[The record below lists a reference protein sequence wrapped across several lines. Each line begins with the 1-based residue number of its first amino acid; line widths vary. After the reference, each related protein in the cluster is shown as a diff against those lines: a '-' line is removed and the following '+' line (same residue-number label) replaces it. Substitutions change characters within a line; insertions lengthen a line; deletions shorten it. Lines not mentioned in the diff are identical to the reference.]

1 MAHSS
6 TFGGT
11 PAQTSGETA
20 GMSGANAG
28 SRFAP
33 ERSRDIVC
41 LGRLAV
47 DLYAQQVG
55 ARLEDV
61 SSFAKYLGGSSANIA
76 FGCARLGL
84 SAAMLA
90 RVGNDHMG
98 RFLTETLTK
107 EGCDVSHVRV
117 DQERLTALVL
127 LGLKD
132 RDTFPL
138 IFYRENCAD
147 MAVDEADFD
156 EAFIASSKALL
167 ITGTHFSTEQVN
179 RTSRRALDYARRN
192 QVRTVLDIDY
202 RPVLWGLTG
211 KADGETRF
219 VASEGVTAHLQRILP
234 LFDLVIGTEE
244 EFRIAGGKSELVDA
258 LAMVRAV
265 TPATLVLKRGPL
277 GCQII
282 DGKVPASLDDVPVHG
297 GVQVEVLNV
306 LGAGDAFASGFLSGW
321 LRDQPLE
328 ACARAGNASGAL
340 VVSRH
345 ACAPAM
351 PTPAELDYFLR
362 EAKADPERMRRPDR
376 DATLARLHRV
386 TPARKQWNEVLGFA
400 FDHRNQFFELAQ
412 QTGASDARITRL
424 KGLFVEA
431 VSQTESA
438 LGLQGRIGVL
448 IDDRYGQDALNA
460 ATGRGWWIG
469 RPVELPGSVPLVF
482 DHGRS
487 VGTTLVTWPQE
498 HVAKC
503 LVQFHP
509 DEPIEQRLE
518 QEAQLR
524 ALYDATQASGHELL
538 LEVIPPKHP
547 NLPQGPNVVY
557 RALKR
562 LYNIG
567 IYPEWWKLE
576 PMDAAQW
583 RNVDALI
590 AERDPYCRGVVLLGL
605 SAGVEQLNDGFRA
618 AARSSTCR
626 GFTVGRTIFH
636 EPSHAW
642 LAGEIGDD
650 ELIARVRRIFET
662 LIASWRAARESVAG
676 EPDAKTHVHQ
686 EQAA

>member
-1 MAHSS
+1 MALS
-6 TFGGT
+6 TDHT
-11 PAQTSGETA
+11 TQAT
-20 GMSGANAG
+20 

-33 ERSRDIVC
+33 GRTRDIVC

-61 SSFAKYLGGSSANIA
+61 TSFAKYLGGSSANIA

-84 SAAMLA
+84 ASAMLA
-90 RVGNDHMG
+90 RVGDDHMG
-98 RFLTETLTK
+98 RFLTETLAN
-107 EGCDVSHVRV
+107 EGCDVSRTRI
-117 DQERLTALVL
+117 DPERLTALVL

-147 MAVDEADFD
+147 MAIDEQDFD

-179 RTSRRALDYARRN
+179 RASRRALDYARRN

-219 VASEGVTAHLQRILP
+219 IANEGVTAHLQRILP

-244 EFRIAGGKSELVDA
+244 ELRIAGGKSELVDA

-265 TPATLVLKRGPL
+265 TPATLVVKRGPL
-277 GCQII
+277 GCSIV
-282 DGKVPASLDDVPVHG
+282 DGEVPASIDAAPTYR
-297 GVQVEVLNV
+297 GVEVEVLNV

-321 LRDQPLE
+321 LRDAPLA
-328 ACARAGNASGAL
+328 ACARAANACGAL

-345 ACAPAM
+345 GCAPAM
-351 PTPAELDYFLR
+351 PTPAELDYFLCA
-362 EAKADPERMRRPDR
+362 AKADPERMRRPDR
-376 DATLARLHRV
+376 DATLVRLHRV
-386 TPARKQWNEVLGFA
+386 SPARQRRDEVLGFA

-412 QTGASDARITRL
+412 QTGASEAHIARL

-431 VSQTESA
+431 VGETEAA

-487 VGTTLVTWPQE
+487 IGTTLLSWPRD
-498 HVAKC
+498 HIVKC
-503 LVQFHP
+503 LVHYHP

-524 ALYDATQASGHELL
+524 ALYDAAQVSGHELL
-538 LEVIPPKHP
+538 LEVIPPRHAG
-547 NLPQGPNVVY
+547 LPSAPDTVY

-567 IYPEWWKLE
+567 IYPQWWKLAPLAE
-576 PMDAAQW
+576 VQW
-583 RNVDALI
+583 QAIDALV

-605 SAGVEQLNDGFRA
+605 SAAVEQLSEGFRA
-618 AARSSTCR
+618 AAASATCR

-636 EPSHAW
+636 EPSRAW

-650 ELIARVRRIFET
+650 EVVARVRRTFET
-662 LIASWRAARESVAG
+662 LIAAWHAARASGPTRTAAARERHG
-676 EPDAKTHVHQ
+676 TRQ
-686 EQAA
+686 EIA

>member
-1 MAHSS
+1 MAASHDS
-6 TFGGT
+6 
-11 PAQTSGETA
+11 PA
-20 GMSGANAG
+20 GANPNA

-33 ERSRDIVC
+33 NRTRDIIC

-47 DLYAQQVG
+47 DLYAQQIG

-84 SAAMLA
+84 ASAMLA

-98 RFLTETLTK
+98 RFLTETLTQ
-107 EGCDVSHVRV
+107 EGCDVSHTRI
-117 DQERLTALVL
+117 DPDRLTALVL
-127 LGLKD
+127 LGIKD

-147 MAVDEADFD
+147 MAIDESDFD

-167 ITGTHFSTEQVN
+167 ITGTHFSTERVN
-179 RTSRRALDYARRN
+179 RASRRALEYARRN

-219 VASEGVTAHLQRILP
+219 VASESVTAHLQGILP

-244 EFRIAGGKSELVDA
+244 EFRIAGGKHELIDA
-258 LAMVRAV
+258 LTMVRAV
-265 TPATLVLKRGPL
+265 TGATLVVKRGPL
-277 GCQII
+277 GCTIV
-282 DGKVPASLDDVPVHG
+282 DGKVPASIDDAPTYR
-297 GVQVEVLNV
+297 GVEVEVLNV
-306 LGAGDAFASGFLSGW
+306 LGAGDAFASGFLSEW
-321 LRDQPLE
+321 LRDAPLE
-328 ACARAGNASGAL
+328 RCAHTANICGAL

-345 ACAPAM
+345 GCAPAM
-351 PTPAELDYFLR
+351 PTPAELDYFR
-362 EAKADPERMRRPDR
+362 AAAERDPLKMRRPDR

-386 TPARKQWNEVLGFA
+386 SVKRRAWDEVLGFA

-412 QTGASDARITRL
+412 QTGASEGRIARL
-424 KGLFVEA
+424 KQLFVEA
-431 VSQTESA
+431 VGETERS
-438 LGLQGRIGVL
+438 LGLEGRIGVL

-469 RPVELPGSVPLVF
+469 RPVELPGSMPLVF

-487 VGTTLVTWPQE
+487 IGTTLASWPRD
-498 HVAKC
+498 HVVKC
-503 LVQFHP
+503 LVHYHP
-509 DEPIEQRLE
+509 DHPLEERLE

-524 ALYDATQASGHELL
+524 TLYDAVQASGHELL
-538 LEVIPPKHP
+538 LEVIPPKRP
-547 NLPQGPNVVY
+547 TLPDAPDTVY

-562 LYNIG
+562 LYNLG
-567 IYPEWWKLE
+567 IQPEWWKLA
-576 PMDAAQW
+576 PMASQQW
-583 RNVDALI
+583 KAIDALI

-605 SAGVEQLNDGFRA
+605 SAAVDQLSEGFRA
-618 AARSSTCR
+618 AAASKTCK

-636 EPSHAW
+636 EPSRAW
-642 LAGEIGDD
+642 LAGEIDD
-650 ELIARVRRIFET
+650 KEVVASVRGTFET
-662 LIASWRAARESVAG
+662 LIGAWRAARAG
-676 EPDAKTHVHQ
+676 TPPHSASARKE
-686 EQAA
+686 AA